1 VVVGLQEMVKLNALS
16 VFQGKD
22 RARILKWEK
31 MLKECIDEQFRNEDP
46 EEQLQWVTAKCM
58 VGCFI
63 GLFVKRKILNDRFK
77 DFKTDKI
84 KTGMGG
90 STGNK
95 GAVILRF

>member
-1 VVVGLQEMVKLNALS
+1 
-16 VFQGKD
+16 
-22 RARILKWEK
+22 
-31 MLKECIDEQFRNEDP
+31 
-46 EEQLQWVTAKCM
+46 M
-58 VGCFI
+58 VGCLI

-95 GAVILRF
+95 GAVILRFQLDNSNIALVNCHL